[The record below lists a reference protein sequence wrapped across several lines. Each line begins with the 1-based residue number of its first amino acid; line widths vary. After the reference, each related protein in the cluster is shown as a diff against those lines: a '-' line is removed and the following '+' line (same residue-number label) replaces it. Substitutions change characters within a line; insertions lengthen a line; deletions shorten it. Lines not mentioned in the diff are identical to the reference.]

1 MLLDTYKY
9 LVIYRFWTLSG
20 WLLIPAT
27 LMVTCRPPEVSKISC
42 HLRPRRPV
50 NFPFWENRKAEQEEP
65 NPDHTANE
73 LDQNVKN
80 LPSIWLQT
88 GGAHGTGKTQFV
100 CFLKFVGL
108 LQSDAAVLPTI
119 TVWAAK
125 TNPSSFNYGWSAIKS
140 NRMKSNGGRRRS
152 DSTGC
157 AWMIWF
163 NKVNRHQG
171 QGDQITRTDGNELSS
186 QADDRR
192 SGARTWWR

>member
-1 MLLDTYKY
+1 MMLVQSDIQSVVKTISSSPVCTFSMKNIQIVMFLDTYKY

-80 LPSIWLQT
+80 LPSILLQA
-88 GGAHGTGKTQFV
+88 GGAHGTGKTLFV
-100 CFLKFVGL
+100 CFLKLVGL
-108 LQSDAAVLPTI
+108 LQSDAAV
-119 TVWAAK
+119 
-125 TNPSSFNYGWSAIKS
+125 
-140 NRMKSNGGRRRS
+140 
-152 DSTGC
+152 
-157 AWMIWF
+157 
-163 NKVNRHQG
+163 
-171 QGDQITRTDGNELSS
+171 EL
-186 QADDRR
+186 
-192 SGARTWWR
+192 